1 MLGDFGEE
9 QLEATSIMC
18 DNTSA
23 IAVSKNPVLHQR
35 SKHIG
40 RKFHFIR
47 DAIQEGVVDLIY
59 CKGQDQIANIFT
71 KALSKER
78 FCILRELL
86 GVKSV
91 NHLEGSV
98 DV

>member
-1 MLGDFGEE
+1 MLGHFGEE

-18 DNTSA
+18 DNTSV
-23 IAVSKNPVLHQR
+23 IAMSKYYVFHQR

-59 CKGQDQIANIFT
+59 CKGQDQVADIFT
-71 KALSKER
+71 KALSKEDSA
-78 FCILRELL
+78 C
-86 GVKSV
+86 
-91 NHLEGSV
+91 
-98 DV
+98 